1 MALNKGF
8 GIDFNGFLDLAEEID
23 TKWSGSENFLIPV
36 VVEALDATRE
46 YVNREIERAMANSK
60 YNFDEGQG
68 YSQGDIKRSLEK
80 VKQMPVEV
88 NGTEV
93 TAYAGIDMADQAEE
107 ILYLI
112 YGAPTTPK
120 DNKLYNAIK
129 VKGKVKKEV
138 ERIQREIFTLGLEGK
153 TQAHN

>member
-1 MALNKGF
+1 MAVNKGF

-23 TKWSGSENFLIPV
+23 TKWSGSESFLLPV
-36 VVEALDATRE
+36 VVDALDATRE
-46 YVNREIERAMANSK
+46 YVNGEIERAMESSK
-60 YNFDEGQG
+60 YNFDGQG

-80 VKQMPVEV
+80 VKQMPIEV
-88 NGTEV
+88 SGTEV

-120 DNKLYNAIK
+120 DNKLYNAVT

-138 ERIQREIFTLGLEGK
+138 ERIQKEIFMLGLEGK
-153 TQAHN
+153 SQAHN